1 MTKRIKQES
10 GIYGAENTQYDEVVL
25 RLFQRYHQPGLKRL
39 VFEKDEIEE
48 VCQELNIKVRNI
60 PDIPYTY
67 RVRRELPKEITET
80 GYWAI
85 ESAGKSAYAFI
96 LLENPPR
103 FDIRFQDYEPI
114 NIYNAIPEIVDG
126 YLRRDE
132 QSLLTKLLYN
142 RLIDI
147 FCGLTCF
154 HIQNHYRSFVNNIGE
169 VELDAV
175 YVGVNKSGDLFVI
188 PIEAKSQSDND
199 MIGRIQIS
207 QMAQLVKQDFPDSIY
222 RILAVK
228 ELADKTIGIVE
239 FNDKNDPDEIKILSV
254 SRYKL
259 IRRSQ

>member
-1 MTKRIKQES
+1 MAKRIKQES
-10 GIYGAENTQYDEVVL
+10 GNYEPEITRYDEVIL
-25 RLFQRYHQPGLKRL
+25 TLFKRHHQSGVKRL
-39 VFEKDEIEE
+39 IFEKDEIED

-60 PDIPYTY
+60 PDILYTY
-67 RVRRELPKEITET
+67 RVRRDLPNEISAT
-80 GYWAI
+80 GHWAI

-103 FDIRFQDYEPI
+103 FEIQFQDYEPI

-132 QSLLTKLLYN
+132 QSLLTKLIYN

-147 FCGLTCF
+147 FCELTCF
-154 HIQNHYRSFVNNIGE
+154 HIQNHYRSFVNGIGE

-175 YVGVNKSGDLFVI
+175 YVGVNKSGNLFVI
-188 PIEAKSQSDND
+188 PIEAKSRADND
-199 MIGRIQIS
+199 RIGRIQIS

-228 ELADKTIGIVE
+228 ELPDKTIGVVE
-239 FNDKNDPDEIKILSV
+239 FNDKNNPDEIKILSV

-259 IRRSQ
+259 IRRGE

>member
-1 MTKRIKQES
+1 MAKRIKQEPEN
-10 GIYGAENTQYDEVVL
+10 YEPENTQYDEVIL
-25 RLFQRYHQPGLKRL
+25 KLFKRHYPPGLKRL
-39 VFEKDEIEE
+39 VFEKDEIED

-67 RVRRELPKEITET
+67 RVRRDLPKEISDT
-80 GYWAI
+80 GHWAI
-85 ESAGKSAYAFI
+85 QSAGKSAYALI

-103 FDIRFQDYEPI
+103 FDIQFQDYEPI
-114 NIYNAIPEIVDG
+114 SIYNAIPEIVDG
-126 YLRRDE
+126 FLRRDE

-154 HIQNHYRSFVNNIGE
+154 HIQNHYRSFVESIGE

-175 YVGVNKSGDLFVI
+175 YVGVNKSGNLFVI
-188 PIEAKSQSDND
+188 PIEAKSQADND
-199 MIGRIQIS
+199 MLGRIQIS
-207 QMAQLVKQDFPDSIY
+207 QMAQLVRQDFPESTY

-228 ELADKTIGIVE
+228 ELSDKTIGIVE
-239 FNDKNDPDEIKILSV
+239 FNDKDNPDEIKILSV

-259 IRRSQ
+259 IRRG